1 MENLWYHRRV
11 ADASARACMVC
22 YKPSASVL
30 ITPDNKDYFY
40 ICPAHLKD
48 RNFALPTEEE
58 AKAIEERKKKEEM
71 DNEIEN
77 IKKEYEEKLKRKQEK
92 KKGKDDKKE
101 EKKDEEKTE
110 DQLEKEKQD
119 KINAVSKQEGTAKVE
134 DGPRVF
140 RLQKNFYNMRLEKR
154 RAAEM
159 AKRNQERLRNP
170 ATFPAVPSG
179 ELGGGP

>member
-1 MENLWYHRRV
+1 
-11 ADASARACMVC
+11 MVC

-119 KINAVSKQEGTAKVE
+119 KVCISSVSKCYILTA
-134 DGPRVF
+134 
-140 RLQKNFYNMRLEKR
+140 
-154 RAAEM
+154 
-159 AKRNQERLRNP
+159 
-170 ATFPAVPSG
+170 
-179 ELGGGP
+179 